1 MSQRLLAGIK
11 QHADF
16 TFDEY
21 KTILN
26 FQYGIDQALPESVA
40 AQQDREYNMHLID
53 LHALAVDL
61 EDDS

>member
-1 MSQRLLAGIK
+1 
-11 QHADF
+11 
-16 TFDEY
+16 
-21 KTILN
+21 LN